1 MQNTEKD
8 KLEERSYT
16 ANEVVEFAR
25 LHAKVNSLKVI
36 CKEER
41 LSIAEREDI
50 GRILGSYVID
60 YIRNVPEEV
69 RQGFNMGEVE
79 LLQRIATPSSSYPEF
94 KNILGKYIDK
104 KEYVNPPK
112 ISNSDSLESAIKDR
126 LLIDK
131 IKHPPID
138 KPILDN
144 RILK

>member
-1 MQNTEKD
+1 MQNAKND

-25 LHAKVNSLKVI
+25 LHAKVNSLKAI
-36 CKEER
+36 YKEER
-41 LSIAEREDI
+41 LSRTEREDI
-50 GRILGSYVID
+50 GRVLGSYVID

-94 KNILGKYIDK
+94 KDVLGKYIDK

-112 ISNSDSLESAIKDR
+112 IFDLADLESGIIDH
-126 LLIDK
+126 LNIDK

-138 KPILDN
+138 KFCIDN
-144 RILK
+144 MILK